1 LAINNCMGD
10 TKVSDLPAITL
21 PVASNDIL
29 YIGDVSAGTSNK
41 ITYTNLTAPIDATV
55 SDITLTVDSLSA
67 DVLSLSATV
76 DSVNIDIGPLV
87 TDLLVLSGQVQ
98 TLSTYQDEII
108 YTDMAWLC
116 ASIDDLAEETADVIR
131 LGHTGNVIIGGT
143 TLTFLS
149 GILITVT

>member
-1 LAINNCMGD
+1 MGD
-10 TKVSDLPAITL
+10 TKVSDLPEIIL

-67 DVLSLSATV
+67 DVLSLSG
-76 DSVNIDIGPLV
+76 DWSVYTNDISQLV
-87 TDLLVLSGQVQ
+87 TDVATIGGELAGLS
-98 TLSTYQDEII
+98 
-108 YTDMAWLC
+108 
-116 ASIDDLAEETADVIR
+116 ASIYDPNGSIDESLNLLWGEFAAITN
-131 LGHTGNVIIGGT
+131 GGYTGSVTIGTT

-149 GILITVT
+149 GSLQTVT